1 MKPPRASPQ
10 PGRRSYGIYIPWYY
24 IVGARPVKVV
34 KTAVDGLDCLVYN
47 WDTGEFETNLD
58 YMAKVHFVEGEVDEV
73 DESTFN
79 QQVEKLRQKICQN
92 ATSPATDNS

>member
-1 MKPPRASPQ
+1 MEFRYPE
-10 PGRRSYGIYIPWYY
+10 YY

-34 KTAVDGLDCLVYN
+34 KTAVGDLDCLAYN
-47 WDTGEFETNLD
+47 WNTGEFETNLD

-79 QQVEKLRQKICQN
+79 QQVEKLRQKLRQT
-92 ATSPATDNS
+92 ATIPATANR